1 MGDGGRSGCGRTD
14 SAEWTQPRYFS
25 ARLRTG
31 QGKQTPTNKQ
41 NRRQCGHVTG
51 ATASGVVRGDTRESV
66 AIVPVAAVVP
76 HNNASTIECTHRR
89 LCIVPRPRSTSVSFL
104 LPSPP
109 ARVVVCVRPT
119 NSGDTPEPSPPLS
132 SDMGHEGGKWWSKGN
147 ERRTE
152 NTNERQ
158 WGPAHASRESP
169 SQ

>member
-1 MGDGGRSGCGRTD
+1 MRPNRFGGVDPATLFLGTPAHGPGKTNTDKQAKQAPMRARDRGDGLGRR
-14 SAEWTQPRYFS
+14 ARRY
-25 ARLRTG
+25 ARV
-31 QGKQTPTNKQ
+31 
-41 NRRQCGHVTG
+41 RRHC
-51 ATASGVVRGDTRESV
+51 
-66 AIVPVAAVVP
+66 PVAAVVP